1 MKSFWISGAGGF
13 VGHHV
18 VEHLLVNTDARLVLT
33 DSLEHRGVS
42 ERITEVLDSY
52 GAGQARV
59 VLHDLSRPWS
69 PQGIASLEEIE
80 VMLCIASMSHIDTSI
95 ADPVPFVRNNVDV
108 ALHSLEL
115 ARCLKPKVLLWLS
128 TDEVY
133 GPLPFGHRAKEW
145 DPILPS
151 NPYSASKAAQEALCI
166 AYRRTYGV
174 PVVIVNAMNLVGERQ
189 HAEKFVPRVLRSLL
203 DFEPV
208 PIHCSAAFIEKYKT
222 GEIDRSELSR
232 RCYLH
237 ARNLADALLFLAEN
251 ALPEERTEN
260 GYDLLPRYN
269 VVGEEAD
276 NLEMAER
283 LAAFAGKPLLWDPVD
298 FHGSRPGHD
307 LAYGLDG
314 SKLAALGWKPPIPLW
329 ESLEKVT
336 HWSLAHPQ
344 WLR

>member
-1 MKSFWISGAGGF
+1 MEFSHLAAAPLDSARRSIRSHSPAPPMKSFWISGAGGF

-18 VEHLLVNTDARLVLT
+18 VEHLLVNTDA
-33 DSLEHRGVS
+33 
-42 ERITEVLDSY
+42 
-52 GAGQARV
+52 
-59 VLHDLSRPWS
+59 
-69 PQGIASLEEIE
+69 
-80 VMLCIASMSHIDTSI
+80 
-95 ADPVPFVRNNVDV
+95 
-108 ALHSLEL
+108 
-115 ARCLKPKVLLWLS
+115 
-128 TDEVY
+128 
-133 GPLPFGHRAKEW
+133 
-145 DPILPS
+145 
-151 NPYSASKAAQEALCI
+151 
-166 AYRRTYGV
+166 
-174 PVVIVNAMNLVGERQ
+174 
-189 HAEKFVPRVLRSLL
+189 
-203 DFEPV
+203 
-208 PIHCSAAFIEKYKT
+208 
-222 GEIDRSELSR
+222 
-232 RCYLH
+232 
-237 ARNLADALLFLAEN
+237 LLFLAEN
-251 ALPEERTEN
+251 EIPEERTEN